1 MVKGSL
7 TNQSVN
13 DQSEYPDTNNP
24 AMEGTDAGVAESWEC
39 ECEGNHDLA
48 LSRFWEIEHGQVTD
62 VQGTVDFRLA

>member
-24 AMEGTDAGVAESWEC
+24 GMEGIDAGVAESWEC

-48 LSRFWEIEHGQVTD
+48 LSRF
-62 VQGTVDFRLA
+62 